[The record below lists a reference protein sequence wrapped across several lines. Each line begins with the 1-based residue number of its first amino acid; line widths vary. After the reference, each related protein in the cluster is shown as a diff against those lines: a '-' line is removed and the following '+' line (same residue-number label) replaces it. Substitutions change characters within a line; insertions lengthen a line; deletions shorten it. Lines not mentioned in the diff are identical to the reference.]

1 MIHLSHRICSDSRSI
16 FRSAEQISEVSE
28 SDPLSCKSEVAME
41 KRMVVLTDSIELAD
55 AKAALFGSEC
65 QRMKQRLMILN
76 EQKEAES
83 RELSETRQLLQKLR
97 DELNTNVR
105 NYETQLETMSEHLAT
120 MNDKWSKQQIEID
133 SLRQNINQRVSHYL
147 TLFRHPF
154 Y

>member
-1 MIHLSHRICSDSRSI
+1 
-16 FRSAEQISEVSE
+16 
-28 SDPLSCKSEVAME
+28 ME
-41 KRMVVLTDSIELAD
+41 KRIAVLTDSIEVAD

-76 EQKEAES
+76 EQKESQS
-83 RELSETRQLLQKLR
+83 RELSETRQLLQTLR

-133 SLRQNINQRVSHYL
+133 SLRQNINQRVSHHLSDWHTFFIHFLSYDS
-147 TLFRHPF
+147 LFLQRSSKPH
-154 Y
+154 